1 MFTYECRPQNER
13 FSRFHSIRYIVGGRR
28 VSWFLR
34 FEKRKGEG
42 RSRVA
47 PNLYRINLSRRSVFE
62 PSKLNCSLSASIG
75 HSRFCSLS
83 KKKFFEETRR
93 VDSMYRYFSKG
104 NCFPHKRGK
113 IFGERNLLTL
123 RIQNIP

>member
-1 MFTYECRPQNER
+1 MNAVLKTND
-13 FSRFHSIRYIVGGRR
+13 SLDSIRFDISYSQVEDGYR
-28 VSWFLR
+28 VFLR
-34 FEKRKGEG
+34 FEKREGEG